1 LILEIIRLVNMNNKK
16 KIKNDIILAVIV
28 IAVAAVGL
36 LLLNIF
42 KTEGSFAVIKIDGKE
57 TERYPLSVNTEV
69 VIETGDNGRNTL
81 VIEDNKAFMK
91 DANCPDKICE
101 GHSKISYKGETIVC
115 LPHKVV
121 IEIVA
126 DETTDE
132 LDAVV

>member
-1 LILEIIRLVNMNNKK
+1 MSNKK

-28 IAVAAVGL
+28 LVIAAGGI

-42 KTEGSFAVIKIDGKE
+42 RTEGAFAVVKIDGAE
-57 TERYPLSVNTEV
+57 AERYPLSVNTEA
-69 VIETGDNGRNTL
+69 VIETGDNKEFKNTL
-81 VIEDNKAFMK
+81 VIEDGKAFIR

-101 GHSKISYKGETIVC
+101 GHNKISYKGETIVC

-126 DETTDE
+126 EDTADD
-132 LDAVV
+132 LDVVV

>member
-1 LILEIIRLVNMNNKK
+1 MNNKK

-28 IAVAAVGL
+28 VVVAATGL
-36 LLLNIF
+36 LLVNVF
-42 KTEGSFAVIKIDGKE
+42 RTEGSFAVIKIDGKE
-57 TERYPLSVNTEV
+57 TGRYPLSVDTEV
-69 VIETGDNGRNTL
+69 IIETGDDGRNTL

-121 IEIVA
+121 IEIVTE
-126 DETTDE
+126 DSENE
-132 LDAVV
+132 LDVVI

>member
-1 LILEIIRLVNMNNKK
+1 MSNKRK
-16 KIKNDIILAVIV
+16 LKNDIILAVIV
-28 IAVAAVGL
+28 VAVAAAGL
-36 LLLNIF
+36 LLVNVF
-42 KTEGSFAVIKIDGKE
+42 RTEGSFAVIKIDGKE

-121 IEIVA
+121 IEIVTE
-126 DETTDE
+126 DSENE
-132 LDAVV
+132 LDVVI

>member
-1 LILEIIRLVNMNNKK
+1 MSNKRK
-16 KIKNDIILAVIV
+16 LKNDIILAVIV
-28 IAVAAVGL
+28 VVVAATGL
-36 LLLNIF
+36 LLVNVF
-42 KTEGSFAVIKIDGKE
+42 RTEGSFAVVKIDGKE

-126 DETTDE
+126 DDTTDD

>member
-1 LILEIIRLVNMNNKK
+1 MNNKK

-28 IAVAAVGL
+28 IAVAATGL
-36 LLLNIF
+36 LLVNVF
-42 KTEGSFAVIKIDGKE
+42 RTEGSFAVIKIDGKE

-69 VIETGDNGRNTL
+69 VIETGDDGRNTL
-81 VIEDNKAFMK
+81 VIEDSKAFMK

-126 DETTDE
+126 DENTDE

>member
-1 LILEIIRLVNMNNKK
+1 MSNKR

-28 IAVAAVGL
+28 IVVAAVGL

-42 KTEGSFAVIKIDGKE
+42 KTEGAYAVVKIDGKE
-57 TERYPLSVNTEV
+57 TERYLLSVNTEV
-69 VIETGDNGRNTL
+69 VIETENNGRNTL

>member
-1 LILEIIRLVNMNNKK
+1 MSNKRK
-16 KIKNDIILAVIV
+16 TKNDIILAVIV

-36 LLLNIF
+36 LLLNVF
-42 KTEGSFAVIKIDGKE
+42 KTEGSFAVVKIDGKE
-57 TERYPLSVNTEV
+57 TARYPLSVNTDV
-69 VIETGDNGRNTL
+69 VIETGDNGKNTL
-81 VIEDNKAFMK
+81 VIENNKAFMK

-126 DETTDE
+126 EDSENE
-132 LDAVV
+132 LDVVI

>member
-1 LILEIIRLVNMNNKK
+1 MNKK
-16 KIKNDIILAVIV
+16 RKLKNDIILAVIV
-28 IAVAAVGL
+28 VVVAATGL
-36 LLLNIF
+36 LLLNVF

-69 VIETGDNGRNTL
+69 IIETGDDGRNTL

-121 IEIVA
+121 IEIVTE
-126 DETTDE
+126 DSENE
-132 LDAVV
+132 LDVVI

>member
-1 LILEIIRLVNMNNKK
+1 MSNKRK
-16 KIKNDIILAVIV
+16 PKNDIILAVIV

-36 LLLNIF
+36 LLLNVF
-42 KTEGSFAVIKIDGKE
+42 KTEGSFAVVKIDGKE
-57 TERYPLSVNTEV
+57 TARYPLSVNTEV
-69 VIETGDNGRNTL
+69 VIETGDNGKNTL
-81 VIEDNKAFMK
+81 VIENNKAFMK

-126 DETTDE
+126 EDSENE
-132 LDAVV
+132 LDVVI

>member
-1 LILEIIRLVNMNNKK
+1 MSNKRK
-16 KIKNDIILAVIV
+16 LKNDIILAVIV
-28 IAVAAVGL
+28 VVVAATGL
-36 LLLNIF
+36 LLVNVF
-42 KTEGSFAVIKIDGKE
+42 RTEGSFAVIKIDGKE

-69 VIETGDNGRNTL
+69 VIETGYDGRNTL
-81 VIEDNKAFMK
+81 VIEDSKAFMK

-126 DETTDE
+126 DENTDE

>member
-1 LILEIIRLVNMNNKK
+1 MNNKK
-16 KIKNDIILAVIV
+16 KFKNDIILAVII
-28 IAVAAVGL
+28 IAVAATGL
-36 LLLNIF
+36 LLVNAF
-42 KTEGSFAVIKIDGKE
+42 RTEGSFAVIKIDGKE

-69 VIETGDNGRNTL
+69 VIETGDDGRNTL
-81 VIEDNKAFMK
+81 VIEDSKAFMK

-126 DETTDE
+126 DENTDE

>member
-1 LILEIIRLVNMNNKK
+1 MSKNRKT
-16 KIKNDIILAVIV
+16 KNDIILAVIV
-28 IAVAAVGL
+28 IAVAATGV

-42 KTEGSFAVIKIDGKE
+42 KTEGEFAVVKIDGKE

-69 VIETGDNGRNTL
+69 VIETENNGKNTL

-101 GHSKISYKGETIVC
+101 GHNKISYKGETIVC

-121 IEIVA
+121 IEII
-126 DETTDE
+126 TDDSENE
-132 LDAVV
+132 LDVVI

>member
-1 LILEIIRLVNMNNKK
+1 MNNKK
-16 KIKNDIILAVIV
+16 KFKNDIILAVIV

-121 IEIVA
+121 IEIVT
-126 DETTDE
+126 DEATDE

>member
-1 LILEIIRLVNMNNKK
+1 MSNKRK
-16 KIKNDIILAVIV
+16 TKNDIILAVIV

-36 LLLNIF
+36 LLLNVF
-42 KTEGSFAVIKIDGKE
+42 KTEGSFAVVKIDGKE
-57 TERYPLSVNTEV
+57 TARYPLSVNTEV
-69 VIETGDNGRNTL
+69 VIETGDNGKNTL
-81 VIEDNKAFMK
+81 VIENNKAFMK

-126 DETTDE
+126 EDSENE
-132 LDAVV
+132 LDVVI

>member
-1 LILEIIRLVNMNNKK
+1 MNNKK
-16 KIKNDIILAVIV
+16 KFKNDIILAVIV

-42 KTEGSFAVIKIDGKE
+42 KTEGSFAVVKIDGKE

-69 VIETGDNGRNTL
+69 VIETGGNGRNTL

-126 DETTDE
+126 DENTDE

>member
-1 LILEIIRLVNMNNKK
+1 MSNKRK
-16 KIKNDIILAVIV
+16 FKNDIILAVIV
-28 IAVAAVGL
+28 IVVAAVGL

-42 KTEGSFAVIKIDGKE
+42 KTEGSFAVIKIDGIE
-57 TERYPLSVNTEV
+57 TERYPLSINTEV
-69 VIETGDNGRNTL
+69 VIETGDDGRNTL

-126 DETTDE
+126 DENTDE

>member
-1 LILEIIRLVNMNNKK
+1 MNNKK

-28 IAVAAVGL
+28 IAVAATGL
-36 LLLNIF
+36 LLVNVF
-42 KTEGSFAVIKIDGKE
+42 RTEGSFAVIKIDGKE
-57 TERYPLSVNTEV
+57 TGRYPLSVDTEV
-69 VIETGDNGRNTL
+69 IIETGDDGRNTL

-121 IEIVA
+121 IEIVTE
-126 DETTDE
+126 DSENE
-132 LDAVV
+132 LDVVI

>member
-1 LILEIIRLVNMNNKK
+1 MNNKK

-28 IAVAAVGL
+28 IAVAATGL
-36 LLLNIF
+36 LLVNVF
-42 KTEGSFAVIKIDGKE
+42 RTEGSFAVIKIDGKE

-69 VIETGDNGRNTL
+69 VIETGDDGRNTL

-126 DETTDE
+126 DDTTDD

>member
-1 LILEIIRLVNMNNKK
+1 MSNKR

-28 IAVAAVGL
+28 IVVAATGL

-42 KTEGSFAVIKIDGKE
+42 KTEGSFAVIKIDGTE
-57 TERYPLSVNTEV
+57 TERYPLSINTEV
-69 VIETGDNGRNTL
+69 VIETGDDGRNTL

-121 IEIVA
+121 IEIVTE
-126 DETTDE
+126 DSENE
-132 LDAVV
+132 LDVVI

>member
-1 LILEIIRLVNMNNKK
+1 MSNKRK
-16 KIKNDIILAVIV
+16 LKNDIILAVIV
-28 IAVAAVGL
+28 VVVAATGL
-36 LLLNIF
+36 LLVNVF
-42 KTEGSFAVIKIDGKE
+42 RTEGSFAVIKIDGKE
-57 TERYPLSVNTEV
+57 TGRYPLSVDTEV
-69 VIETGDNGRNTL
+69 IIETGDDGRNTL

-126 DETTDE
+126 DEATDE

>member
-1 LILEIIRLVNMNNKK
+1 MNNKK

-28 IAVAAVGL
+28 IAVAATGL
-36 LLLNIF
+36 LLVNVF
-42 KTEGSFAVIKIDGKE
+42 RTEGSFAVIKIDGKE

-69 VIETGDNGRNTL
+69 VIETGDDGRNTL
-81 VIEDNKAFMK
+81 VIEDSKAFMK

-126 DETTDE
+126 DDTTDD

>member
-1 LILEIIRLVNMNNKK
+1 MNNKK

-28 IAVAAVGL
+28 IAVAAVGF

-121 IEIVA
+121 IEIVT
-126 DETTDE
+126 DEATDE

>member
-1 LILEIIRLVNMNNKK
+1 MNNKR

-28 IAVAAVGL
+28 VVVAATGL
-36 LLLNIF
+36 FLLNIF
-42 KTEGSFAVIKIDGKE
+42 KTEGAFAVIKIDGKE
-57 TERYPLSVNTEV
+57 TERYPLSVNTEI
-69 VIETGDNGRNTL
+69 VIETGEDGRNTL
-81 VIEDNKAFMK
+81 VIEDNKAFVK

-126 DETTDE
+126 ENSENE
-132 LDAVV
+132 LDVVI

>member
-1 LILEIIRLVNMNNKK
+1 MSNKR

-28 IAVAAVGL
+28 IVVAATGL

-42 KTEGSFAVIKIDGKE
+42 KTEGSFAVIKIDGIE
-57 TERYPLSVNTEV
+57 TERYPLSINTEV
-69 VIETGDNGRNTL
+69 VIETGDDGRNTL

-121 IEIVA
+121 IEIIA
-126 DETTDE
+126 DDSENE
-132 LDAVV
+132 LDVVV